1 MPHKINPI
9 DFENSEGNSGVA
21 ISLMEHLSTKL
32 LNSRL
37 QRDLTDS
44 TVLRNV
50 GIIFGYI
57 LISLKNC
64 KKGLSKIEVNYQKIA
79 EDLEENLELLAE
91 PVQTVMRVYGE
102 ENPYEK
108 LKSLTRGKKIER
120 KALDE
125 FIDSLEKVPAD
136 VKQPVQDKID
146 QLKKQIE
153 ANDTEAMKSTMQQL
167 EELLMK
173 IGQTVY
179 QQQGAQGAPGA
190 GAGAG
195 PQPGAQ
201 QGQAKDGDV
210 VDAEVVDDGK

>member
-1 MPHKINPI
+1 MDRDIWIYISLAYFKQKPKEGEVGSSTMPHKINPI

-44 TVLRNV
+44 TVLRNI

-64 KKGLSKIEVNYQKIA
+64 KKGLSKIEVNYPKIA

-108 LKSLTRGKKIER
+108 LKGLTRGKKIER
-120 KALDE
+120 AALDE
-125 FIDSLEKVPAD
+125 FIDSLEKVPTD
-136 VKQPVQDKID
+136 VKEK
-146 QLKKQIE
+146 LKKL
-153 ANDTEAMKSTMQQL
+153 TPSTYL
-167 EELLMK
+167 GIAEKL
-173 IGQTVY
+173 
-179 QQQGAQGAPGA
+179 
-190 GAGAG
+190 
-195 PQPGAQ
+195 
-201 QGQAKDGDV
+201 
-210 VDAEVVDDGK
+210 VDEYFARSGK